1 MFNNKEMLSKRTE
14 LIVAGAVGLYVVFFT
29 RPAPPMV
36 AQLLSS
42 TVGQIAAL
50 AAVIYVGATQSL
62 IVAVVLALALVLS
75 SPAREHLENAPGS
88 ASQTNT
94 VTQAREE
101 SKAKSEGKDATMP
114 SKPAPSTAPPAPATT
129 TKTKEKFDVPSD
141 PMEKKMNMGDAAV
154 AAAGQDI
161 PAIAPEK
168 KGSESFSL
176 MNAAPF

>member
-1 MFNNKEMLSKRTE
+1 MLGKRTE
-14 LIVAGAVGLYVVFFT
+14 LIVAGAIGLYIVFFT
-29 RPAPPMV
+29 RPALPMV

-75 SPAREHLENAPGS
+75 SPAREHLANAPGS
-88 ASQTNT
+88 ASEKNSISK
-94 VTQAREE
+94 AREE
-101 SKAKSEGKDATMP
+101 SKMKAEGKGATMP
-114 SKPAPSTAPPAPATT
+114 AKPAPSAEPPKPATS
-129 TKTKEKFDVPSD
+129 TKDKSKKETFEGSD
-141 PMEKKMNMGDAAV
+141 DMEKKMNMGDASV

>member
-1 MFNNKEMLSKRTE
+1 MLGKRTE
-14 LIVAGAVGLYVVFFT
+14 LIVAGAIGLYIVFFT
-29 RPAPPMV
+29 RPALPMV

-75 SPAREHLENAPGS
+75 SPSREHLANAPGS
-88 ASQTNT
+88 ASQMNT

-101 SKAKSEGKDATMP
+101 SAAKSEGAAAAKPA
-114 SKPAPSTAPPAPATT
+114 KPAPAAEPPKPATS
-129 TKTKEKFDVPSD
+129 TKDKSKEKFSAPSD
-141 PMEKKMNMGDAAV
+141 PMEKKMNMGDDAV

>member
-1 MFNNKEMLSKRTE
+1 MLGKRTE
-14 LIVAGAVGLYVVFFT
+14 LIVAGAIGLYIVFFT
-29 RPAPPMV
+29 RPALPMV

-88 ASQTNT
+88 SSQTNS
-94 VTQAREE
+94 VTQARQQ
-101 SKAKSEGKDATMP
+101 SATATAGRDATAP
-114 SKPAPSTAPPAPATT
+114 SAPAPSSTPPAPATS
-129 TKTKEKFDVPSD
+129 TKVKKEKFESGDA
-141 PMEKKMNMGDAAV
+141 MEKKMNMGDETV

>member
-1 MFNNKEMLSKRTE
+1 MLSKRTE
-14 LIVAGAVGLYVVFFT
+14 LIVAGAIGLYIVFFT
-29 RPAPPMV
+29 RPALPMV

-88 ASQTNT
+88 ASQTNSI
-94 VTQAREE
+94 TQARQQ
-101 SKAKSEGKDATMP
+101 SAAATEGKDATKP
-114 SKPAPSTAPPAPATT
+114 AKPAPSSAPPAPATS
-129 TKTKEKFDVPSD
+129 TKDKSKEKFESGDD
-141 PMEKKMNMGDAAV
+141 MEKKMNMGDDAV